1 MAQANV
7 EVVRAAV
14 AALNAGDT
22 ERLSGMFD
30 PDVEFRSAA
39 EQRIYRGVSGLM
51 QYRRDVGATLD
62 DFHTE
67 EDRFLGGDG
76 GRVVHLYRVVARG
89 MGSGVPVSQEMGAVH
104 QLRDGK
110 ILRVD
115 TFLDQ
120 RDALEAA
127 GLSGG

>member
-1 MAQANV
+1 MSQANV

-39 EQRIYRGVSGLM
+39 EQKIYRGVSGLM

-67 EDRFLGGDG
+67 EDRFLGGDCG
-76 GRVVHLYRVVARG
+76 PAGQAGDGRRPPAPIRG
-89 MGSGVPVSQEMGAVH
+89 
-104 QLRDGK
+104 
-110 ILRVD
+110 
-115 TFLDQ
+115 Q
-120 RDALEAA
+120 RASAKMRLVW
-127 GLSGG
+127 